1 MLKVIETK
9 KKDWVSIRK
18 SESEVK
24 KMMMMILGAAE
35 SCRRRRRR
43 RLDPVFFVAS
53 KFDEDFKKKN
63 SYIFCVCHF
72 LAVTNRSEIFE
83 AFLIK
88 NENFKLPKS
97 MRLFLY
103 PILLFCVR
111 KI

>member
-24 KMMMMILGAAE
+24 KMMMILGAAE
-35 SCRRRRRR
+35 SCGRRQRRRRR

-63 SYIFCVCHF
+63 SYIFLCVPLFSCH
-72 LAVTNRSEIFE
+72 E
-83 AFLIK
+83 K
-88 NENFKLPKS
+88 KLS
-97 MRLFLY
+97 W
-103 PILLFCVR
+103 
-111 KI
+111 